1 MIPPAVDFILVRDAL
16 FHLPEYL
23 VQEALSNINN
33 SGAKYFATT
42 TFSIGANGNWNS
54 QRAYMDTNQDRTK
67 MNLRSYIGYQKLN
80 LYANPFNFPPPLF
93 KVEDMT
99 GDSRHVGIW
108 SLPILPM
115 SQNKHKEGSGL
126 TLFDDILH
134 KIYLL
139 RGLSLFIAGVFV
151 GVICMMTLGHNEI
164 RRRQFIRYGSLV
176 LLLICFLSVFFKL
189 GIMIGEAIVVY
200 STQ

>member
-1 MIPPAVDFILVRDAL
+1 
-16 FHLPEYL
+16 
-23 VQEALSNINN
+23 
-33 SGAKYFATT
+33 
-42 TFSIGANGNWNS
+42 
-54 QRAYMDTNQDRTK
+54 

-176 LLLICFLSVFFKL
+176 LRYC
-189 GIMIGEAIVVY
+189 
-200 STQ
+200 